1 MKKLIKIVAP
11 ILMLAAG
18 GGVAMMLDWTK
29 PEPEKKK
36 ETSHAPS
43 LLVAQ
48 VTRRDMTFMISTQ
61 AEVRANTEVD
71 VVTQLGGLVKAVSAE
86 YIEGGRFDE
95 NMPLLWIED
104 SDYKLALKRT
114 KARLAEANV
123 RLKQVEADAE
133 VARLQLINTKNP
145 SALALKKPQIA
156 EARANLIAAEADM
169 SLARLNL
176 SRTRISLPFKGRLK
190 SIQTNIG
197 QYVTPGTVLA
207 RGFATD
213 KVKLR
218 LPLTDQQLAYLD
230 LPIGF
235 VATKGN
241 APRVDFK
248 AIIAGKERVW
258 QGRLT
263 RIDASFDEQSRLLY
277 ALAEVEDPYAEKFSM
292 PMAVGLFVTAEIYG
306 RTVDQALV
314 IPRSALRS
322 GNKVYLVDDKKR
334 LNIKTVRVIYKS
346 TNMVVIQSGL
356 EVGQSVVISAVRNP
370 IQGMDVLIMQQD
382 SSTGS
387 KVTARQDNG

>member
-1 MKKLIKIVAP
+1 MKNLIKIVAP

-18 GGVAMMLDWTK
+18 GGVAMMLDWAK

-43 LLVAQ
+43 LMVGK
-48 VTRRDMTFMISTQ
+48 VTRRDMILMISTQ
-61 AEVRANTEVD
+61 AEVKANIEVD
-71 VVTQLGGLVKAVSAE
+71 LVTQLGGLIKAVSAE
-86 YIEGGRFDE
+86 YIEGGRFDKGV
-95 NMPLLWIED
+95 PLLWIDD
-104 SDYKLALKRT
+104 SDYQLALKRT
-114 KARLAEANV
+114 QARLAEANV

-156 EARANLIAAEADM
+156 EANANLIAAEADM

-190 SIQTNIG
+190 SIQTNVG
-197 QYVTPGTVLA
+197 QYVIPGSVLA
-207 RGFATD
+207 RGFATN

-235 VATKGN
+235 VASKNN

-248 AIIAGKERVW
+248 AVIAGKERVW
-258 QGRLT
+258 QGKLT

-277 ALAEVEDPYAEKFSM
+277 ALAEVENPYDAKLSM
-292 PMAVGLFVTAEIYG
+292 PMAVGLYVSADIYG
-306 RTVDQALV
+306 RTVDQALI

-334 LNIKTVRVIYKS
+334 LDIKTVQVIYKS
-346 TNMVVIQSGL
+346 IDSVVIQSDL
-356 EVGQSVVISAVRNP
+356 EVGQSVVISAVRDP
-370 IQGMDVLIMQQD
+370 IQGMAVLVINQD
-382 SSTGS
+382 APEITGQE
-387 KVTARQDNG
+387 KG